1 MFTPIPRATM
11 QYKRRVRT
19 CSLETSNSPH
29 HKDPLCSG
37 FFFFCTYIY
46 TKISPRSPLHQA
58 FEKFLCGL
66 PLRDRLEW
74 SGSHSKTPAPVTLLN
89 RGR

>member
-1 MFTPIPRATM
+1 MFTGDKQFPASQGPIMFRI
-11 QYKRRVRT
+11 
-19 CSLETSNSPH
+19 
-29 HKDPLCSG
+29 
-37 FFFFCTYIY
+37 FFFCTYIY

>member
-1 MFTPIPRATM
+1 MFTPDSQSQM
-11 QYKRRVRT
+11 QYKRRVIT

-29 HKDPLCSG
+29 QKDPLCPG
-37 FFFFCTYIY
+37 FFFSIYIY

-58 FEKFLCGL
+58 FQKFPCDL
-66 PLRDRLEW
+66 PLRDRLAW